1 MDMQIFT
8 VAQAMEAIY
17 GVPAAWIA
25 AVIAKESGG
34 QTYATVCG
42 EKRPLIRWEGH
53 YFYQRLQGD
62 ALDQAIAKKLA
73 SPRAGAV
80 KNPKEQADR
89 WRKLVEPAYS
99 IDTDAAHESMSWG
112 VGQVMGAHWKRL
124 GYASVADLVKAVCAG
139 LYGQVDL
146 MMRYCREFGLL
157 DELARGDALGFARG
171 YNGPKAPQ
179 SYADGIERLAKEF
192 GGEVKTAEVAGML
205 RLGMK
210 GAKVRELQSLLNRTG
225 AALKT
230 DADFGPAT
238 KEAVLV
244 FQRENGLKPD
254 GVAGPETMRALSSY
268 RVAPDEAVGKVGV
281 METPE
286 AKHGTAAAVAGAAGL
301 SVLDK
306 VQPYVDQVN
315 AAADKLG
322 SFSSLSSVAG
332 YAATG
337 LTIAAALLIVGGI
350 VWGAAGWIKSKRTE
364 GWA

>member
-1 MDMQIFT
+1 MDMQIFA
-8 VAQAMEAIY
+8 VAQAMAVTY

-25 AVIAKESGG
+25 AVIAKESDG
-34 QTYATVCG
+34 QIYATVAG

-53 YFYQRLQGD
+53 YFYLRLKGD
-62 ALDQAIAKKLA
+62 ALDRAVAEKLA
-73 SPRAGAV
+73 APRVGTI

-89 WRKLVEPAYS
+89 WRKLVEPACS

-124 GYASVADLVKAVCAG
+124 GYANVADLVKAVCAG

-157 DELARGDALGFARG
+157 DELVRGDALGFARG
-171 YNGPKAPQ
+171 YNGPKAPK
-179 SYADGIERLAKEF
+179 SYADDIERLAKEF

-205 RLGMK
+205 RMGMK
-210 GAKVRELQSLLNRTG
+210 GAKVRELQGLLNRTG

-230 DADFGPAT
+230 DGDYGPTT
-238 KEAVLV
+238 KDAVLV
-244 FQRENGLKPD
+244 FQRKNGLTAD

-268 RVAPDEAVGKVGV
+268 RVAPDEAVGKVSA

-286 AKHGTAAAVAGAAGL
+286 AKQGTAVAVAGAAGL
-301 SVLDK
+301 GALDK
-306 VQPYVDQVN
+306 VQPYIDQVN
-315 AAADKLG
+315 TAADKLNG
-322 SFSSLSSVAG
+322 FSSLSSIAG

-337 LTIAAALLIVGGI
+337 LTIAAALLVVGGI
-350 VWGAAGWIKSKRTE
+350 VWGAAGWVKSKRTE